1 MSGAA
6 ENEWIF
12 DSVINFVK
20 SPLWKVP
27 ITTFINEN

>member
-1 MSGAA
+1 MSGVDH
-6 ENEWIF
+6 EWIF

-27 ITTFINEN
+27 ITSFINEN

>member
-1 MSGAA
+1 MT
-6 ENEWIF
+6 ELDKEWIF

-27 ITTFINEN
+27 ITSFINEH